1 MSERV
6 KMILMEEHQHLPDA
20 NRLSVLTST
29 ILLIYALG
37 LFIRVPAGDVS
48 LQLPGIFVVIP
59 LRFGALLTLLSGLL
73 AAAGTEWLLYD
84 HPERGG
90 QMTWHHGLLP
100 ALTALVIG
108 FPLSSISAGPQ
119 WWAVFAFGSGLLVI
133 VFAAEYIVVDL
144 SDANHPLATM
154 VLTAISFALLL
165 VITITLKAVGTRLYL
180 LLPGLVIPVAL
191 VSLRTLYLR
200 LGGRWCIVW
209 SIAIALSTGQIA
221 LGLHYWPLRPL
232 SYGLLVL
239 GPAYALTMAA
249 GAIEEERSWRTLW
262 IEPVVMLAVIWGI
275 ALFIVG

>member
-1 MSERV
+1 
-6 KMILMEEHQHLPDA
+6 MEERHHLPDV
-20 NRLSVLTST
+20 NRLSVLIST

-37 LFIRVPAGDVS
+37 LFIRIPAGDVS

-59 LRFGALLTLLSGLL
+59 LRFGALLSLLSGLL
-73 AAAGTEWLLYD
+73 AAAGSEWLLYD
-84 HPERGG
+84 HPERGK
-90 QMTWHHGLLP
+90 QVTWHHALLP
-100 ALTALVIG
+100 ALTALAIG

-119 WWAVFAFGSGLLVI
+119 WWAVFAFGSVLLVI
-133 VFAAEYIVVDL
+133 VFAAEFIVVDL
-144 SDANHPLATM
+144 SDSNHPLAAM
-154 VLTAISFALLL
+154 ALTAVSFALLL

-191 VSLRTLYLR
+191 VSLRALYLR

-209 SIAIALSTGQIA
+209 AIGIALSTGQIA

-239 GPAYALTMAA
+239 GPSYALTMAV

-262 IEPVVMLAVIWGI
+262 IEPVVMLAVIWSI
-275 ALFIVG
+275 AFLL